1 MNTNTNATSHTG
13 NRDRLAALCRA
24 EFDELVAEGKI
35 NPEDYDIL
43 TPDEDWIAVK
53 ASLNTKITSGMTE
66 AEMCKVLFVDAVER
80 FCAISDAFK
89 RERQRNPPVTILD
102 IMMSDDP
109 RAMAASLGG
118 NTADVIECLLRQ
130 KTPEEWIEE
139 FSGWRSA
146 S

>member
-1 MNTNTNATSHTG
+1 MNTNTNTTSHTG

-35 NPEDYDIL
+35 NPDDYDIL

-53 ASLNTKITSGMTE
+53 ASLNTKITSGMTI
-66 AEMCKVLFVDAVER
+66 AEMDKVLFVDAVER
-80 FCAISDAFK
+80 FGAICEALK
-89 RERQRNPPVTILD
+89 RERERNPPVTILD

-118 NTADVIECLLRQ
+118 NNADIIECLLRL
-130 KTPEEWIEE
+130 KTPKEWVESIN
-139 FSGWRSA
+139 GVRAA